1 MNKEQLFN
9 QCESIFDQSNAIPKL
24 RKCILNL
31 AVRGKLVEP
40 NPNDES
46 ADTLLD
52 AITRE
57 KEKLIETGVIKK
69 QGSSRDNL
77 NKTPFVIPKT
87 WRWSQISKIGIL
99 NPRNF
104 INDYSNVS
112 FIPMRLI
119 PSKYGSKVEY
129 EVRRWG
135 DIKKGYTHFAEGDVG
150 VAKITPCFEN
160 GKSTVFR
167 DLCGGVGSGTTELY
181 IVRPILVD
189 PDYVLIFL
197 KSPYFIETGIRIMT
211 GTAGQKRLPKTYIS
225 NVPLPLPPLPEQK
238 RIVTKVNDLMA
249 HCDQFEE
256 TQIKRD
262 SNRRVFTFTS
272 FASLNKN
279 NADLLEFRERAKFV
293 RANFDRLTNYDDQI
307 NCLRQ
312 TVIDMAVSG
321 RLVEQDPN
329 EEQASK
335 LLDEFAVEKCSR
347 IDRGEMK
354 LGKAMSEIELT
365 PFSIPPGWM
374 WLPLGETGHIFNGNS
389 TNVETKNRLAKIR
402 EGYPYIMTRDV
413 GYGFDS
419 INYDS
424 GFKVSTNDIRFKV
437 ARPFSVLVCAEGGSA
452 GRKIGMTDRAICFGN
467 KLLVNEM
474 WEGINSYFLLLV
486 YMSSYF
492 FDEFESRMSG
502 VIPGISISKFKK
514 VPFPLPPK
522 LEQHRI
528 VKKVNELM
536 MCCEKLETALVTRQ
550 NTKASLLNSVFHEVL
565 SSVGD
570 NLNKLHS

>member
-1 MNKEQLFN
+1 MNTEQLFKHYV
-9 QCESIFDQSNAIPKL
+9 SVFDSPNAISKL
-24 RKCILNL
+24 RTFILES
-31 AVRGKLVEP
+31 AVRGKLVEQ

-46 ADTLLD
+46 ADKLLD
-52 AITRE
+52 RITSE
-57 KEKLIETGVIKK
+57 KAKLMETGVIKK
-69 QGSSRDNL
+69 QESSRDNL
-77 NKTPFVIPKT
+77 TETPFAIPNT
-87 WRWSQISKIGIL
+87 WKWVMLESVFQYDAGKKCKPDSLDPNLWLLELKDVEKNSGCLLARVRVSERNSKSTKSE
-99 NPRNF
+99 F
-104 INDYSNVS
+104 QV
-112 FIPMRLI
+112 
-119 PSKYGSKVEY
+119 
-129 EVRRWG
+129 G
-135 DIKKGYTHFAEGDVG
+135 DILYGKLRPYLNKVIVADQSGY
-150 VAKITPCFEN
+150 
-160 GKSTVFR
+160 S
-167 DLCGGVGSGTTELY
+167 TTE
-181 IVRPILVD
+181 IVALRPYFPLCSEYCALV
-189 PDYVLIFL
+189 LR
-197 KSPYFIETGIRIMT
+197 SPYFVSYVTRLGQ
-211 GTAGQKRLPKTYIS
+211 GTKMPRLRTIDAK
-225 NVPLPLPPLPEQK
+225 VAAFPLPPLPEQQL
-238 RIVTKVNDLMA
+238 IVDTVNGLLE

-256 TQIKRD
+256 AQFKRD
-262 SNRRVFTFTS
+262 SKRKVFTLAS
-272 FASLNKN
+272 LASLNECN
-279 NADLLEFRERAKFV
+279 IELLEFKKRANFV
-293 RANFDRLTNYDDQI
+293 RANFDRLTISDDQI
-307 NCLRQ
+307 NLLRQ

-329 EEQASK
+329 EEQVSK

-502 VIPGISISKFKK
+502 VIPGISISKFKQ